1 MQDMK
6 SFRKTIRS
14 EIGHVCDNIKRLEF
28 MASRL
33 RGPFKRE
40 IRRELAALKRF
51 RDHVLR
57 HIRQL
62 RLTGKPMC
70 VNTAQRIKE
79 EVMRI
84 RGGCQALEAQLR

>member
-6 SFRKTIRS
+6 AFRKAIRL
-14 EIGHVCDNIKRLEF
+14 EIGHLCDNIKRLEF

-33 RGPFKRE
+33 RGPMRRE
-40 IRRELAALKRF
+40 IRRELAVLKRF

-57 HIRQL
+57 RIRQL

-79 EVMRI
+79 EIARM
-84 RGGCQALEAQLR
+84 RGGCHALEAQLR

>member
-6 SFRKTIRS
+6 AFRKAIRL

-28 MASRL
+28 MAARL
-33 RGPFKRE
+33 RGPLKRE

-57 HIRQL
+57 RIHRL

-70 VNTAQRIKE
+70 ANTAQRIKE
-79 EVMRI
+79 EVLRI